1 MVTNSTFNA
10 LYKYTKALSV
20 ALGYRDQ
27 LTRLHSD
34 RVLALSVEMGLHCGL
49 SASEIDALRIGAA
62 FHDIG
67 KIGIPDDVLLKPGK
81 LDPAEWQCMQG
92 HSEIGEQI
100 LLSTDLKGAKSAAL
114 AIRHHHEHFNG
125 TGYPDRLRGEK
136 IPLAARIIHFTQ
148 TPRAGY
154 CYDIAKT
161 GFRIKSKYDSGGA
174 NVGSNHFLYP
184 NGERYGVMGKT
195 FINPI
200 RDCPIIEKRSE

>member
-136 IPLAARIIHFTQ
+136 IPLAARIISITDSYDAMAVTRSYHAAKKHGEIIAILRAESGEKHDPELTRLFLDFIEGSSLKTQ
-148 TPRAGY
+148 L
-154 CYDIAKT
+154 
-161 GFRIKSKYDSGGA
+161 
-174 NVGSNHFLYP
+174 V
-184 NGERYGVMGKT
+184 
-195 FINPI
+195 
-200 RDCPIIEKRSE
+200 